1 MHRKFEELNR
11 VYADLVRRY
20 REIERERDQV
30 NLEIEDTRRRYRAI
44 EEEYAGMAAK
54 IEKMSISYHALM
66 PVSRRDFNPSKPF
79 WMMYSLASLTTCRPC
94 SMRDSIKQAVNCGR
108 NLGIGH

>member
-30 NLEIEDTRRRYRAI
+30 NLEIEDSRRRYKAM
-44 EEEYAGMAAK
+44 EEDFTLMQAK
-54 IEKMSISYHALM
+54 IEKY
-66 PVSRRDFNPSKPF
+66 
-79 WMMYSLASLTTCRPC
+79 
-94 SMRDSIKQAVNCGR
+94 VNHLNRGNAR
-108 NLGIGH
+108 VKDRLLS